1 METSELEDS
10 FGKENTVE
18 AGNIPVAKAGAT
30 SKNAEH
36 PMVAPSPNTMRK
48 RRREEIAKKVESRKA
63 LISTACSSRLDMTKV
78 HSILS
83 GPRLSWDWQGGLGG
97 TNAGP
102 KEDEEDDSCG
112 LIVDFHQDSRSALRT
127 HISKAM
133 SQMASRDIS
142 SQSTAAIPVANARKG
157 NSEEIKQIIQM
168 KRRLI
173 SSQAVASQAVHEVP
187 KPVTV
192 PEDEELG
199 LPVLEP
205 LSSNPVDDE
214 INLWQETQ
222 QVISDLIDYPEE
234 EEIIAEPEATQV
246 FVRTAVEDI
255 IEPTQVFIRQSP
267 VVDDTPAEEELIID
281 PTQIYVPEPQPVA
294 SKNPVVEEK
303 ISKASSNVSI
313 PPNSVRDGASSDDN
327 SEEESS
333 GEEEEEPKK
342 EMKKSKAQMSFEEW
356 LLDRKRRRKQRKQES
371 KEARSFFEAEAEES
385 EDEELGGIVRRRPVS
400 GESGSEDSSS
410 GDEDSDLEDLVA
422 SAADE
427 FALIQKGSKKD
438 SKKLAKLHAKWM
450 EEKDAELEKA
460 IEDRNFWN
468 RRQQGRGSNLLDEA
482 AGGEGL
488 SRLQR
493 KMKAKQRALVEQF
506 DAEGNVLAPEYV
518 SDSEYDSM
526 EIDSDEFF
534 DEFDSEFE
542 DKEGVLDPEELAER
556 KERKQRDMER
566 RKRDLEMKAEMKN
579 RRQVLKEKLRQER
592 MQREKDKREIQA
604 GLGIMTEEDRQA
616 FKLVSRTQGV
626 FGYTQAS
633 GITTQ
638 STSASAS
645 VSQSPVFSFLAG
657 TTVQEQKPRF
667 RSRRSSIGALELE

>member
-482 AGGEGL
+482 AGG
-488 SRLQR
+488 
-493 KMKAKQRALVEQF
+493 KVLV
-506 DAEGNVLAPEYV
+506 VC
-518 SDSEYDSM
+518 SE
-526 EIDSDEFF
+526 
-534 DEFDSEFE
+534 
-542 DKEGVLDPEELAER
+542 K
-556 KERKQRDMER
+556 
-566 RKRDLEMKAEMKN
+566 
-579 RRQVLKEKLRQER
+579 
-592 MQREKDKREIQA
+592 
-604 GLGIMTEEDRQA
+604 
-616 FKLVSRTQGV
+616 
-626 FGYTQAS
+626 
-633 GITTQ
+633 
-638 STSASAS
+638 
-645 VSQSPVFSFLAG
+645 
-657 TTVQEQKPRF
+657 
-667 RSRRSSIGALELE
+667 

>member
-1 METSELEDS
+1 METSEFEDS
-10 FGKENTVE
+10 LGKENTVE
-18 AGNIPVAKAGAT
+18 AGYIPVANAGAT

-36 PMVAPSPNTMRK
+36 PLVAPSPNTMRK

-142 SQSTAAIPVANARKG
+142 SQSTAAMPVANARKG

-173 SSQAVASQAVHEVP
+173 SSQAVASQAVHEVAQP
-187 KPVTV
+187 ETV
-192 PEDEELG
+192 PDDGELG

-222 QVISDLIDYPEE
+222 QVISDLIHDPEE
-234 EEIIAEPEATQV
+234 EEIFLEPEATQV
-246 FVRTAVEDI
+246 LVRSAVEDI

-267 VVDDTPAEEELIID
+267 VVDDKPNEEELIIE
-281 PTQIYVPEPQPVA
+281 PSQKYLPEPQPVA
-294 SKNPVVEEK
+294 ATKPMVEER
-303 ISKASSNVSI
+303 ISEASSSMSI
-313 PPNSVRDGASSDDN
+313 PLNSVRHGASPEDS

-333 GEEEEEPKK
+333 IEEEEEEPKV
-342 EMKKSKAQMSFEEW
+342 EAKKSKAQMSFEEW
-356 LLDRKRRRKQRKQES
+356 LENRKRRRKQRKQQS

-385 EDEELGGIVRRRPVS
+385 EDEELGGIVRRRALS
-400 GESGSEDSSS
+400 GESGSDDSSS
-410 GDEDSDLEDLVA
+410 RDEDSDLEDLVA

-438 SKKLAKLHAKWM
+438 YKKLAKLHAKWM

-460 IEDRNFWN
+460 IEERNFWS
-468 RRQQGRGSNLLDEA
+468 RRKGRGSNLLDEA
-482 AGGEGL
+482 ASGEGL

-518 SDSEYDSM
+518 SGSEYDSM
-526 EIDSDEFF
+526 DIDSDEFF

-542 DKEGVLDPEELAER
+542 DREGELDPEELAAR

-579 RRQVLKEKLRQER
+579 RRQALKEKLRQER
-592 MQREKDKREIQA
+592 KQSEKDKREIQA
-604 GLGIMTEEDRQA
+604 GLGIMAEEDRQA

-633 GITTQ
+633 GTTTQ

-645 VSQSPVFSFLAG
+645 ISQSPVFSFLTG
-657 TTVQEQKPRF
+657 TTGQEQKPRF